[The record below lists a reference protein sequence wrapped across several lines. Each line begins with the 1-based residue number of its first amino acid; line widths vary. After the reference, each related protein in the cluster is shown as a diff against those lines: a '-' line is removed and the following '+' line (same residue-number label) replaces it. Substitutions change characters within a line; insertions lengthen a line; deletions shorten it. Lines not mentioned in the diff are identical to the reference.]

1 MLSIPPVVILV
12 FFKQQNPLYLN
23 LYVRYFF
30 LYVIVFLFFS
40 FFLLPRLALYY
51 LQDIKYCKLY
61 ISL

>member
-1 MLSIPPVVILV
+1 MLSIPLVVILV

-40 FFLLPRLALYY
+40 FFLLPRLAL
-51 LQDIKYCKLY
+51 
-61 ISL
+61 